1 MVIQPLFPFPD
12 PEKFSMIYPLSI
24 CSTGCRLNCGLS
36 GSVTH
41 PLDNY
46 WTYTSQHLSPL
57 NLHQPKCV
65 NSPKII
71 SLSEGVIEMSS
82 APLKK
87 AVP

>member
-1 MVIQPLFPFPD
+1 MVIQPLFPSPD
-12 PEKFSMIYPLSI
+12 PEKCSLIYPLS
-24 CSTGCRLNCGLS
+24 STGCRLNCGLS

-57 NLHQPKCV
+57 NLPQPKCV

-71 SLSEGVIEMSS
+71 SLSDGVIEMSS
-82 APLKK
+82 ASLKK
-87 AVP
+87 AVS

>member
-1 MVIQPLFPFPD
+1 MLFD
-12 PEKFSMIYPLSI
+12 LS
-24 CSTGCRLNCGLS
+24 SQRLQHWVQIELWLS

-46 WTYTSQHLSPL
+46 WTYTSQHRSAF